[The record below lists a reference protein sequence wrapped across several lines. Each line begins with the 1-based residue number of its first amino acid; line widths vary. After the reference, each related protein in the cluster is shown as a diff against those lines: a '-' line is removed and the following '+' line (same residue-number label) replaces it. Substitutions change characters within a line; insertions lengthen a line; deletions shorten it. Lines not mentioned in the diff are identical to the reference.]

1 MVRLRMQVEFS
12 KKRLRLLC
20 RAPSLRLRKR
30 RAHGVGMIFLLLS
43 FIILPCNVLS
53 QTSEGAPALLID
65 IKGAIGFVTVAQLAK
80 GIEQAKSRAAPV
92 LIVQLDT
99 PGGLLTSTREMIQAI
114 LASPL
119 PIVMYVAPSGARA
132 ASAGTYLMYASHI
145 AAMTPGT
152 HLGAATPIPLGT
164 PGLPSAPPSKSSPS
178 SEKDKDADPSTASS
192 RKSIN
197 DAVAYIRT
205 LAQLR
210 NRNADWAEKAV
221 REAATLT
228 ASEARREDVIDVI
241 ATDIDD
247 LLAAIDG
254 RMIKTSSG
262 EVKLATRGRGTVAVD
277 LDWKMK
283 LMSVITDPNI
293 AFILLIIGI
302 YGLMFEF
309 WSPGAI
315 LPGVIGGISLIV
327 ALTALAVLPVSYAG
341 LSLLFVGISLMIF
354 EKLNPGFGI
363 AGLGG
368 AAAFAIGALF
378 LFDPSETDSSFG
390 VSWQLV
396 AAMTFLSVAFFFGIV
411 GLALK
416 TRQRPVQTGA
426 EEMLGSSG
434 EVVSWDGNEGCV
446 RVHGEIWSARSGR
459 RLSKGQGVRVLERTG
474 LTLTVEEHT

>member
-1 MVRLRMQVEFS
+1 MTNRSMRVGFSEGRLWRI
-12 KKRLRLLC
+12 LWI
-20 RAPSLRLRKR
+20 SLRRCS
-30 RAHGVGMIFLLLS
+30 AHGARLIIALLALL
-43 FIILPCNVLS
+43 IVPCDALS
-53 QTSEGAPALLID
+53 QPSEGQPALLID
-65 IKGAIGFVTVAQLAK
+65 VKGAIGFVTVSQLTK
-80 GIEQAKSRAAPV
+80 GIEQARARAAPV
-92 LIVQLDT
+92 LIVRLDT

-145 AAMTPGT
+145 AAMAPGT

-164 PGLPSAPPSKSSPS
+164 PGLPGSPPSKPS
-178 SEKDKDADPSTASS
+178 SEKDKDSDPSTASS

-241 ATDIDD
+241 ATDIND
-247 LLAAIDG
+247 LLTAIDG
-254 RMIKTSSG
+254 RTVPTTSG
-262 EVKLATRGRGTVAVD
+262 ELKLATKGLSTVAVD

-341 LSLLFVGISLMIF
+341 LGLLLLGIGLMLF

-368 AAAFAIGALF
+368 AAAFVIGALF
-378 LFDPSETDSSFG
+378 LFDPSETDVSFG

-396 AAMTFLSVAFFFGIV
+396 AAMTLLSVAFFVGIV

-426 EEMLGSSG
+426 EEMIGSSG
-434 EVVSWDGNEGCV
+434 EVVSWDGNEGRV
-446 RVHGEIWSARSGR
+446 RVQGEIWSARSLR
-459 RLSKGQGVRVLERTG
+459 SLSRGQSVRVSERTG
-474 LTLTVEEHT
+474 LTLTVEEQT

>member
-1 MVRLRMQVEFS
+1 MMGRLMREIS
-12 KKRLRLLC
+12 KGRLWRILWT
-20 RAPSLRLRKR
+20 SLRERS
-30 RAHGVGMIFLLLS
+30 AHGAKLIITLLTLL
-43 FIILPCNVLS
+43 IVPCDALS
-53 QTSEGAPALLID
+53 QPSEGQPALLID
-65 IKGAIGFVTVAQLAK
+65 VKGAIGFVTVSQLTK
-80 GIEQAKSRAAPV
+80 GIEQARARAAPV
-92 LIVQLDT
+92 LIVRLDT

-145 AAMTPGT
+145 AAMAPGT

-164 PGLPSAPPSKSSPS
+164 PGLPGSPPSKPS
-178 SEKDKDADPSTASS
+178 SEKDKDSDPSTASS

-241 ATDIDD
+241 ATDIND
-247 LLAAIDG
+247 LLTAIDG
-254 RMIKTSSG
+254 RTVPTSSG
-262 EVKLATRGRGTVAVD
+262 ELKLATKGLKTVAVD

-341 LSLLFVGISLMIF
+341 LGLLLLGIGLMLF

-368 AAAFAIGALF
+368 AAAFVIGALF
-378 LFDPSETDSSFG
+378 LFDPSETDVSFG

-396 AAMTFLSVAFFFGIV
+396 AAMTLLSVAFFVGIV

-426 EEMLGSSG
+426 EEMIGSSG
-434 EVVSWDGNEGCV
+434 EVVSWDGNEGSV
-446 RVHGEIWSARSGR
+446 RVQGEIWSARSR
-459 RLSKGQGVRVLERTG
+459 RSLSRGQSVRVSERTG
-474 LTLTVEEHT
+474 LTLTVEEQA